1 MIDLRSDTVTQPTP
15 AMREA
20 MARAKVGD
28 DAREGDPT
36 TRRLEEAAARLLGL
50 EAGLYV
56 PSGTMANLVA
66 VIVHTS
72 DRKGVVLEANSHIAT
87 VELGSFTN
95 LTDTALSPVH
105 GSYGVMASADVEEAF
120 RQARSQGSPV
130 GVLCLENTHNNAGGT
145 IVPQED
151 MRRLIDLGHDHSAA
165 VHVDGARIFNAE
177 VALGKRAA
185 ELVQGTDSAMFCV
198 SKGLGAPIGSVLCG
212 SREFIARAKQVR
224 MWCGG
229 TMRQSGMVAAAG
241 LVALQDYPARFHAD
255 HANAQLLAAGL
266 SEHLV
271 LRVDTRSVQT
281 NMVYVRVSDPNFDPL
296 QFERFCYERK
306 VWVRANKDRFR
317 FVLHHQVSSSDVDEA
332 IKVINSFSIS

>member
-1 MIDLRSDTVTQPTP
+1 MIDLRSDTVTKPTP
-15 AMREA
+15 AMLEA
-20 MARAKVGD
+20 MARAEVGD

-36 TRRLEEAAARLLGL
+36 TRRLEETAARLLGM

-66 VIVHTS
+66 VIAHTS
-72 DRKGVVLEANSHIAT
+72 DRKGVVLESNSHIAT

-95 LTDTALSPVH
+95 LTDTGLLPVQ

-120 RQARSQGSPV
+120 KQARSQGSPV

-145 IVPQED
+145 LIPQED
-151 MRRLIDLGHDHSAA
+151 MRRLIDLGHEHGAA

-177 VALGKRAA
+177 VALEKKAA
-185 ELVQGTDSAMFCV
+185 ELVQGADSAMFCV

-229 TMRQSGMVAAAG
+229 TMRQSGVIAAAG
-241 LVALQDYPARFHAD
+241 LVALQDYPARFAAD
-255 HANAQLLAAGL
+255 HANARRLAQGLL
-266 SEHLV
+266 EHPV
-271 LRVDTRSVQT
+271 FRVNMRSVQT
-281 NMVYVRVSDPNFDPL
+281 NMVYVRVTDPNFEPTH
-296 QFERFCYERK
+296 FERHCYERA

-317 FVLHHQVSSSDVDEA
+317 FVLHHQVSRADVEEA
-332 IKVINSFSIS
+332 VKVINGFLT